1 MIDTSPPA
9 PAHASRYRPVWDRIG
24 IVVTAVCAV
33 HCLALPLLL
42 PVLATSDLAMLSH
55 HEFEWVVLG
64 LTFVLAAAV
73 LTHGY
78 RHHHHRRL
86 PLVLA
91 AFGAAICLL
100 RHELGAALEPLVL
113 ALGAGLIV
121 VAHGLNLKW
130 SRHFTGAGAGH
141 GMDPVQ
147 APVRT

>member
-1 MIDTSPPA
+1 MKNSSSPVHA
-9 PAHASRYRPVWDRIG
+9 PASRYRPVWDRVG

-33 HCLALPLLL
+33 HCLTLPLLL
-42 PVLATSDLAMLSH
+42 PVLAATDLSILSH
-55 HEFEWVVLG
+55 HDFEWAVLI
-64 LTFVLAAAV
+64 LTFVLAAVV

-78 RHHHHRRL
+78 RHHHRRML
-86 PLVLA
+86 PLILA
-91 AFGAAICLL
+91 AIGAVICLL
-100 RHELGAALEPLVL
+100 RHEVGTALEPLVL
-113 ALGAGLIV
+113 GLGAGLMV